1 MSNAAAL
8 SPAEKVV
15 LLSPNT
21 AKAMAA
27 IKVTLLFML
36 TKGVLRIEQTE
47 QPGFF
52 RNKTVAH
59 LRIAA
64 EPKEA
69 PPEIA
74 ALLDVVRAAQ
84 ADGGAIKDVVK
95 QAEKAFGPNC
105 MQFTLKFVT
114 PALIA
119 RGLLVEKKILFT
131 RLWRL
136 TPAGDIEQSRL
147 KSELFHVNDMFKL
160 VTSDPAQAAALA
172 AALGTTI
179 LISDKLPRHLKPL
192 ADAMRER
199 GGNAGGD
206 AGLFVAGDD
215 ARHGDFH
222 HGNFHH
228 DLAGAIDFSSFDLG
242 SFDFSAFD
250 SAASTPPRRR
260 STPASAMAAAM
271 AVTAAV
277 VIISRRSPDFAERV
291 IGPATSG
298 RTRWRAPSG

>member
-8 SPAEKVV
+8 TPAEKVV

-27 IKVTLLFML
+27 IKATLLLML

-59 LRIAA
+59 LRVAA
-64 EPKEA
+64 EPKDA

-84 ADGGAIKDVVK
+84 AEGGTIKAVVQ
-95 QAEKAFGPNC
+95 QAGKVFGPNC
-105 MQFTLKFVT
+105 GQFTFTFVM

-136 TPAGDIEQSRL
+136 TPAGDLEQSRL
-147 KSELFHVNDMFKL
+147 KSELFQVNDMFKL
-160 VTSDPAQAAALA
+160 VKTDPAQAAALA
-172 AALGTTI
+172 ASLGTTI
-179 LISDKLPRHLKPL
+179 LISDKLPKHFKPL

-199 GGNAGGD
+199 GDGGGD
-206 AGLFVAGDD
+206 AGLFVTGDGVG
-215 ARHGDFH
+215 HGD
-222 HGNFHH
+222 FHH

-242 SFDFSAFD
+242 SFDFSSFD
-250 SAASTPPRRR
+250 IGGFD
-260 STPASAMAAAM
+260 
-271 AVTAAV
+271 AAV
-277 VIISRRSPDFAERV
+277 SSFDAGFSD
-291 IGPATSG
+291 GG
-298 RTRWRAPSG
+298 GHGGDGGGGHH

>member
-27 IKVTLLFML
+27 IKATLLIML

-47 QPGFF
+47 EPGFF

-59 LRIAA
+59 LCVAA

-74 ALLDVVRAAQ
+74 ALLAVVRAAQ

-95 QAEKAFGPNC
+95 HAEKAFGPLC
-105 MQFTLKFVT
+105 LQFTLKFVM

-147 KSELFHVNDMFKL
+147 KSELFQVNDVFKL
-160 VTSDPAQAAALA
+160 VKSDPAQAAALA

-179 LISDKLPRHLKPL
+179 LISDKLPKHFKPL

-199 GGNAGGD
+199 GDAGGGD
-206 AGLFVAGDD
+206 AGLFVAGDG
-215 ARHGDFH
+215 AHQGDFH
-222 HGNFHH
+222 HG
-228 DLAGAIDFSSFDLG
+228 LASTIDFSSFDLG
-242 SFDFSAFD
+242 SFDFSSFD
-250 SAASTPPRRR
+250 IGGFD
-260 STPASAMAAAM
+260 
-271 AVTAAV
+271 AAV
-277 VIISRRSPDFAERV
+277 SSFDAGFSD
-291 IGPATSG
+291 GGSHG
-298 RTRWRAPSG
+298 GDGHHS